1 MTLTKVATAGPLGRN
16 AKAFSTV
23 LIFLLPALALTTR
36 FGMVLIQLMFLL
48 TAAWLGNKGF
58 SGSYAA
64 NARVVGPLVVAFLG
78 YFLISLARMLYFDQ
92 DTSTIDGPSRL
103 LFALTC
109 VGVVVLLRPRIEWF
123 WIGLFVGTVSV
134 AVIAA
139 VQWFLLGMERATGF
153 THHAITFG
161 DLSVAM
167 GVMSLCALSEFRKTR
182 LAWMPIVAML
192 CGVGAAVLSGSRGS
206 WIGLLL
212 VVFPLLRYGSPAHGK
227 RLWYAVGIALF
238 ALVAG
243 YFVPGTG
250 IASRISLAVVEVQRY
265 FATGDAT
272 TSVGIRLELWKAS
285 LMMVAEHPWL
295 GVGRAEFRPAM
306 LAMAEQGRLQMS
318 PALDFMSA
326 HNDVL
331 HILATGGVVDFAF
344 LLMLYAAPLYL
355 FWTTLQR
362 GGPER
367 AAPALA
373 GLVLVICFI
382 GFGLT
387 DVMFWLMATKVFYAM
402 MVCVLA
408 GFCLMPTAPRTD
420 LAAPEGNALLHHALV
435 LDARSRAAS

>member
-1 MTLTKVATAGPLGRN
+1 MTLAKIAAAGPFGSN

-23 LIFLLPALALTTR
+23 LIFLLPALALTTG
-36 FGMVLIQLMFLL
+36 FGMALIQLLFLL

-58 SGSYAA
+58 AGPYAT
-64 NARVVGPLVVAFLG
+64 NARVVGPLVVGFLG

-92 DTSTIDGPSRL
+92 DTRTIDGPSRL

-109 VGVVVLLRPRIEWF
+109 FGVVVLLRPQIKWF
-123 WIGLFVGTVSV
+123 WIGLFVGTVS
-134 AVIAA
+134 AAAIAA
-139 VQWFLLGMERATGF
+139 VQWFVLGLERATGF
-153 THHAITFG
+153 TPYAIAFG
-161 DLSVAM
+161 DLSLAM

-192 CGVGAAVLSGSRGS
+192 CGVCAAVLSGSRGAF
-206 WIGLLL
+206 IGLLL

-238 ALVAG
+238 ALVAA
-243 YFVPGTG
+243 YFAPGSG
-250 IASRISLAVVEVQRY
+250 VASRISLAMVEVQRY
-265 FATGDAT
+265 FAAGDAT

-285 LMMVAEHPWL
+285 LMMVAEHPWI
-295 GVGRAEFRPAM
+295 GVGRSEFRPAM

-318 PALDFMSA
+318 PALDCFKA
-326 HNDVL
+326 HNEVL
-331 HILATGGVVDFAF
+331 HFLAVGGVVDFSF
-344 LLMLYAAPLYL
+344 LLMMYGAPLYL

-367 AAPALA
+367 VAPALA
-373 GLVLVICFI
+373 GMALVICFI

-387 DVMFWLMATKVFYAM
+387 DVLFWLMVSKVFYAM

-408 GFCLMPTAPRTD
+408 GFCLMPTAARTD
-420 LAAPEGNALLHHALV
+420 LAEPEG
-435 LDARSRAAS
+435 S